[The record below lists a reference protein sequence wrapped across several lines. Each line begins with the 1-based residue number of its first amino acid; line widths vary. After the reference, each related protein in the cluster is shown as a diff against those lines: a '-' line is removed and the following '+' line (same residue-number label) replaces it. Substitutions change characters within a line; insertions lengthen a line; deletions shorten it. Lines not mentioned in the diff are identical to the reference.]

1 MRASRRPQ
9 VTSATDVHPFVAAL
23 PLASSQRLLG
33 ALVMSG
39 DVRNPFTALDD
50 DFLLALGQQV
60 GAALEQADLDRQ
72 LSARTRALEELS
84 KRMVRQ
90 HEDERRRLSRELHD
104 ETAQVFTAVRMQLEG
119 LRHSLIPAAESRL
132 DRLLSLVDAGIRS
145 IRNVTNDLRP
155 SLLDDLGLLPA
166 LRSLASDFAERT
178 GHRVMVHAPSS
189 LPALP
194 AEAELALY
202 RALQE
207 ALSNVARHARAHA
220 VEVHLTLV
228 GHTLEMRVSD
238 DGIGLS
244 ASRDHADGREGMGLT
259 GMRERI
265 HAIGGQVVV
274 TPSTAAIPGAE
285 VRVTVPTT

>member
-1 MRASRRPQ
+1 
-9 VTSATDVHPFVAAL
+9 
-23 PLASSQRLLG
+23 
-33 ALVMSG
+33 
-39 DVRNPFTALDD
+39 
-50 DFLLALGQQV
+50 
-60 GAALEQADLDRQ
+60 
-72 LSARTRALEELS
+72 
-84 KRMVRQ
+84 
-90 HEDERRRLSRELHD
+90 
-104 ETAQVFTAVRMQLEG
+104 VFTAVRMQLEG
-119 LRHSLIPAAESRL
+119 LRQSLVPAAETRL

-178 GHRVMVHAPSS
+178 GHRVTVHAPTS
-189 LPALP
+189 LPQLP

-207 ALSNVARHARAHA
+207 ALSNVARHAQART
-220 VEVHLTLV
+220 VDVRLTLMDN
-228 GHTLEMRVSD
+228 TLQMRVAD

-244 ASRDHADGREGMGLT
+244 ASRDKLDAREGMGLT

-274 TPSTAAIPGAE
+274 LPSSTEVPGAE
-285 VRVTVPTT
+285 VRVTVPMT